1 MRDTRSAGAQ
11 NLCEAPASNAS
22 MPSSLPS
29 FPLPADSMPAADAR
43 SARHPRRAVVA
54 GLLGLSGALLLS
66 ACGTPSTDPG
76 GAPAP
81 QARPPASTASAPAQ
95 PSSKRP
101 VTPAPAPA
109 PVDARFAWPA
119 KGTVLGRFDGNR
131 NKGIDIGGQAGDP
144 ILASADGRVVFVG
157 SQLRG
162 YGQMV
167 IVKHDETFISAYA
180 HTSRILVKEKDDV
193 RKGQKIAE
201 MGSSGTDRV
210 KLHFEIRRQGVAVN
224 PQPYLDGRQ
233 R

>member
-1 MRDTRSAGAQ
+1 MSPVDGS
-11 NLCEAPASNAS
+11 
-22 MPSSLPS
+22 
-29 FPLPADSMPAADAR
+29 
-43 SARHPRRAVVA
+43 SARFPRRTLVA
-54 GLLGLSGALLLS
+54 GLLGLGGAALLS
-66 ACGTPSTDPG
+66 ACGTPSGEP
-76 GAPAP
+76 ASPPAP
-81 QARPPASTASAPAQ
+81 HPRAPSPPTPPQ

-101 VTPAPAPA
+101 AAPAPSPA
-109 PVDARFAWPA
+109 DARFVWPA
-119 KGTVLGRFDGNR
+119 QGPVVGRFDGNR

-167 IVKHDETFISAYA
+167 IVKHDDTFISAYA

-201 MGSSGTDRV
+201 MGSTGTDRV
-210 KLHFEIRRQGVAVN
+210 KLHFEIRRRGVAVN
-224 PQPYLDGRQ
+224 PQPYLEGRQ

>member
-1 MRDTRSAGAQ
+1 M
-11 NLCEAPASNAS
+11 
-22 MPSSLPS
+22 
-29 FPLPADSMPAADAR
+29 
-43 SARHPRRAVVA
+43 A
-54 GLLGLSGALLLS
+54 GLGSALLLG
-66 ACGTPSTDPG
+66 ACGTTDPSPG
-76 GAPAP
+76 PAAPPSPRTASTPP
-81 QARPPASTASAPAQ
+81 QA
-95 PSSKRP
+95 SSKRP
-101 VTPAPAPA
+101 VPPAPAPAPA
-109 PVDARFAWPA
+109 PVDARFGWPA
-119 KGTVLGRFDGNR
+119 KGPVVGRFDGNR
-131 NKGIDIGGQAGDP
+131 NKGIDIGGQTGDP

-167 IVKHDETFISAYA
+167 IVKHDDTFITAYA

>member
-1 MRDTRSAGAQ
+1 MRDTRCACTQ
-11 NLCEAPASNAS
+11 NLCEARASNAS

-29 FPLPADSMPAADAR
+29 LPHPSLCVSPVAAVVGR
-43 SARHPRRAVVA
+43 VPRRSLVA
-54 GLLGLSGALLLS
+54 GLLGLGSALLLS
-66 ACGTPSTDPG
+66 ACGTPGTEP
-76 GAPAP
+76 APAP
-81 QARPPASTASAPAQ
+81 QPRASASSAPPP

-109 PVDARFAWPA
+109 PVDARFLWPA
-119 KGTVLGRFDGNR
+119 KGPVLARFDGNR
-131 NKGIDIGGQAGDP
+131 NKGIDIAGAAGDP
-144 ILASADGRVVFVG
+144 IVASADGRVVFVG

-167 IVKHDETFISAYA
+167 IVKHDDTFITAYA
-180 HTSRILVKEKDDV
+180 HTRRILVKEKDDV

-224 PQPYLDGRQ
+224 PQPYLEGRQ